1 MNCLLTGIV
10 AGLDEAGR
18 GPLAGPVV
26 SSCVAWQGLPEQ
38 RAQVND
44 SKLLSEQQRK
54 SLFGWIQAN
63 AYKVGIGSATPREIE
78 KLNIHKATLLSMKR
92 ALKATG
98 TPLNIILVDG
108 LFAVPSYPRCRPLVK
123 GDRKCFFIACASII
137 AKVVRDDM
145 MEKYDILYPQ
155 YSFKKNKGYGTEEHL
170 EAIRTYG
177 LSPIHR
183 RTFRGVK
190 ELVDADMD
198 ESRLL

>member
-26 SSCVAWQGLPEQ
+26 SSCVAWQGLPAE
-38 RAQVND
+38 RASVND
-44 SKLLSEQQRK
+44 SKLLTEQQRK
-54 SLFGWIQAN
+54 NLFGWIQAN

-78 KLNIHKATLLSMKR
+78 KFNIHKATLLSMKR
-92 ALKATG
+92 AIKAIG
-98 TPLNIILVDG
+98 IPLNLILVDG
-108 LFAVPSYPRCRPLVK
+108 LFAVPSYPRCRTLVK

-137 AKVVRDDM
+137 AKVVRDDI
-145 MEKYDILYPQ
+145 MEKYDNLYPQ
-155 YSFKKNKGYGTEEHL
+155 YFFKKNKGYGTEEHL

-183 RTFRGVK
+183 RTFKGVK
-190 ELVDADMD
+190 ESFDADMD
-198 ESRLL
+198 EGRLL

>member
-1 MNCLLTGIV
+1 MACLLTGIV

-26 SSCVAWQGLPEQ
+26 SSCVAWHGLPAE
-38 RAQVND
+38 RASVND
-44 SKLLSEQQRK
+44 SKLLTERQRK
-54 SLFGWIQAN
+54 SLFEWIQAN

-92 ALKATG
+92 ALKAIG
-98 TPLNIILVDG
+98 IPLNLILVDG
-108 LFAVPSYPRCRPLVK
+108 LFAVPSYPRCRTLVK

-137 AKVVRDDM
+137 AKVVRDNI
-145 MEKYDILYPQ
+145 MEKYDNLYPQ

-170 EAIRTYG
+170 EAIRTHG

-190 ELVDADMD
+190 EVVDADVD
-198 ESRLL
+198 EGRLV

>member
-26 SSCVAWQGLPEQ
+26 SSCVAWQGLPAQ

-44 SKLLSEQQRK
+44 SKLLNEQQRK
-54 SLFGWIQAN
+54 SLFEWIQAN

-78 KLNIHKATLLSMKR
+78 KLNIHNATLLSMKR
-92 ALKATG
+92 ALKAIAI
-98 TPLNIILVDG
+98 PVSLILVDG
-108 LFAVPSYPRCRPLVK
+108 LFAVPSYTRCRTLVK
-123 GDRKCFFIACASII
+123 GDRKCFFIASASII
-137 AKVVRDDM
+137 AKVVRDDI
-145 MEKYDILYPQ
+145 MERYDKLYPQ
-155 YSFKKNKGYGTEEHL
+155 YLFRKNKGYGTEEHL
-170 EAIRTYG
+170 EAIRAYG

-190 ELVDADMD
+190 EMVDANSD
-198 ESRLL
+198 EGKLI

>member
-26 SSCVAWQGLPEQ
+26 SSCVAWQGLPAE
-38 RAQVND
+38 RASVND
-44 SKLLSEQQRK
+44 SKLLTEQQRK
-54 SLFGWIQAN
+54 NLFGWIQAN

-92 ALKATG
+92 AIKAIG
-98 TPLNIILVDG
+98 IPLNLILVDG
-108 LFAVPSYPRCRPLVK
+108 LFAGPSYPRCRTLVK

-137 AKVVRDDM
+137 AKVVRDDV
-145 MEKYDILYPQ
+145 MEKYDNLYPQ

-190 ELVDADMD
+190 ESVDADMD
-198 ESRLL
+198 EGRLL